1 MHLAGLRWP
10 VCALACTTRLTLL
23 AGGRGDGGGMLRRA
37 FCCMARK
44 AVLASLPPAAQ
55 ALPALAPP
63 LLPPAAA
70 FAGVWEL
77 PAPAAR
83 LAAAMTFAIT
93 SATAAGEIVGT
104 GKSLSSCRS
113 PAAAQAATH
122 GSPTIRVLHLAPLCT
137 ARASFVEGFAAAAC
151 SAVVTRCVHR
161 RLSSGV

>member
-1 MHLAGLRWP
+1 MHRAGLRWP
-10 VCALACTTRLTLL
+10 VCMTCTTRLTLL
-23 AGGRGDGGGMLRRA
+23 AGGHGDGGGGMLRRA

-63 LLPPAAA
+63 LLLPAAE

-83 LAAAMTFAIT
+83 LAAAMTFAMT
-93 SATAAGEIVGT
+93 SDTAAGEIVGT

-151 SAVVTRCVHR
+151 SADTTRCVHR